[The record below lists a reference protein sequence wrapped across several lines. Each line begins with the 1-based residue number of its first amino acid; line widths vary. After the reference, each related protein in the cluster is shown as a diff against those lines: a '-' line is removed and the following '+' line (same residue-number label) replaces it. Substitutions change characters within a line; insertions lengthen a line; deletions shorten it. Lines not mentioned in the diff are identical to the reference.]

1 MAPMNI
7 VFLVAQIV
15 RWGAWVM
22 AVFLAATALA
32 ILVFGGGDY
41 PNEPDRQEAGLI
53 TLAWAM
59 GVVILAAAM
68 GPLVRQIS
76 DTRRF

>member
-7 VFLVAQIV
+7 AFLVAQMV

-32 ILVFGGGDY
+32 ILVFEAGAY
-41 PNEPDRQEAGLI
+41 PTAPDRQEAGLVA
-53 TLAWAM
+53 LAWAI
-59 GVVILAAAM
+59 GIVILAAVM
-68 GPLVRQIS
+68 GPLVRQLS
-76 DTRRF
+76 ATRRF